1 VSVLRQSEFTP
12 VSPEEYLASER
23 VASFKSEYY
32 QGAIYA
38 MAGAS
43 NAHNLVNLNTGTA
56 LNLALRERDC
66 TVRVSDQRLQVRENG
81 LYTYPDLSV
90 VCGPPQFA
98 PDKHLDTLLNPVM
111 LAEVISMSTGEYDR
125 VGKFILYKDIP
136 SLRHYL
142 LIEST
147 QAVVRL
153 ASWREPKVWAF
164 ETFEGLDA
172 VVPLPALGLELPL
185 AEIYRKVPLLG

>member
-1 VSVLRQSEFTP
+1 MSALRQSGFTP
-12 VSPEEYLASER
+12 VSPEEYLAAER
-23 VASFKSEYY
+23 AATFKSEYY
-32 QGAIYA
+32 QGQVYA

-43 NAHNLVNLNTGTA
+43 YAHNLVNANTTTA

-66 TVRVSDQRLQVRENG
+66 TVQANDQRLQVRENG
-81 LYTYPDLSV
+81 LYTYPGLSV

-98 PDKHLDTLLNPVM
+98 PDKHLDTLLNPVV

-164 ETFEGLDA
+164 ETFEGLAA